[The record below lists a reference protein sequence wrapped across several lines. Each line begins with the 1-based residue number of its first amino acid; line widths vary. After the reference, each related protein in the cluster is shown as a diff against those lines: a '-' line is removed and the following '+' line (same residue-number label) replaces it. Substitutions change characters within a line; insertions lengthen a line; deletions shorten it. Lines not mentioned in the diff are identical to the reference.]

1 LRKVKVPTLIV
12 SAREDHIAPWKS
24 TYAGTQLYSGPVQF
38 LLAGSGH
45 IAGIVNPPA
54 ANKYAHWIR
63 SDCPATPDA
72 WLEGAEQRPGSWW
85 PTWREWLRGHS
96 GSEVPARAL
105 GSEKF
110 PVLEAA
116 PGSYVKV
123 RS

>member
-1 LRKVKVPTLIV
+1 
-12 SAREDHIAPWKS
+12 
-24 TYAGTQLYSGPVQF
+24 VQF

-63 SDCPATPDA
+63 PDCPPTPDA

-85 PTWREWLRGHS
+85 PTWREWIRGHS
-96 GSEVPARAL
+96 GPEIPALAL
-105 GSEKF
+105 GAEKF